1 MPALRAQR
9 GFSLIELMVALVVG
23 LIVSGALL
31 AFTISSVRANAE
43 YVSAARLTQEL
54 RSVGQL
60 IDSELR
66 RAGYDE
72 DSLGY
77 VAGTTATQSSP

>member
-1 MPALRAQR
+1 MPPLRAQR

-43 YVSAARLTQEL
+43 YVSAARLTQEPAAA
-54 RSVGQL
+54 RSAGEP
-60 IDSELR
+60 SASSAASANWA
-66 RAGYDE
+66 RA
-72 DSLGY
+72 
-77 VAGTTATQSSP
+77 